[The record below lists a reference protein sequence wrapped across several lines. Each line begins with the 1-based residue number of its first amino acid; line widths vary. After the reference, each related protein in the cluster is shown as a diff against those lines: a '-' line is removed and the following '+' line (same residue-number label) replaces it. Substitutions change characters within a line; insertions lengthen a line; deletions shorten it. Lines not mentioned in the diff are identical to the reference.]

1 MTSPDDIVA
10 MELARLSAAFVAQLP
25 EQVQAVE
32 DEVTAWLD
40 TPTDADRFEVL
51 SHRVHQLKGSGSTF
65 GCPGIS
71 RAARSLEEHIGAMRR
86 DVDAGRLPAPAAV
99 ESAMVQLQ
107 NEASRAQ
114 SQSQEPEASP

>member
-25 EQVQAVE
+25 DQVQAVE

-40 TPTDADRFEVL
+40 APTDAGRFEVL

-65 GCPGIS
+65 GCPEIS
-71 RAARSLEEHIGAMRR
+71 RAARTLEHHIGALRR
-86 DVDAGRLPAPAAV
+86 NIDAGQLPAPAAV
-99 ESAMVQLQ
+99 ESAMAQLQ
-107 NEASRAQ
+107 NEVRRAQ
-114 SQSQEPEASP
+114 AQEPEGSP